1 MAAKRFSDH
10 LDSNSD
16 QQNEKRRRT
25 GPRLATVI
33 GEVIAGNFLQ
43 NFCSAL
49 EPMIR
54 KVVQEEVEHGLRR
67 SARSLTRSSS
77 LRIQADEP
85 SRLKLCFS
93 DSLSLPIF
101 TASKILD
108 LEKNPLQI
116 ILLETR
122 GDHRM
127 IQTSLPYPIKVEIV
141 VLDGDFPR
149 GDSETWTSE
158 EFEKS
163 IVRERTGKRPL
174 LTGESHV
181 TMRDGAVLL
190 GDFEFTDN
198 SSWIRCRKF
207 RLGARVVQR
216 SSGGVKIQE
225 AMTEAFV
232 VKDHRGELYKKHHP
246 PMLDDEVWR
255 LEKIGKDGAFHR
267 KLVAEGILTV
277 QDFLKVSVVEQSKL
291 RTILG
296 VGMSEKMW
304 DVTLKHARD
313 CVLGSKLY
321 IYGGSS
327 YTIILNPICEIVKV
341 VVDGQTYSKQ
351 YLSSLNSGYIEN
363 MVKSAYANWNSLQ
376 EVDGQL
382 SQTPLLTQGDLV
394 DQYPNNNQT
403 IARSFQQHAFF
414 TDEATSLHNAQAE
427 CTDHWVDTPAFISTA
442 VESGVRYN
450 FPDSPSDSEL
460 SPVIPFP
467 PRRIR

>member
-1 MAAKRFSDH
+1 MAAAKRFSDH

-33 GEVIAGNFLQ
+33 REVIAGNFMQ

-54 KVVQEEVEHGLRR
+54 RVVQEEVEHGLRR
-67 SARSLTRSSS
+67 SALRSLSRSSS
-77 LRIQADEP
+77 LRIQAVEP
-85 SRLKLCFS
+85 SRLKLGFS
-93 DSLSLPIF
+93 DRLALPIF
-101 TASKILD
+101 TASKIVD
-108 LEKNPLQI
+108 LEKNPLEI

-122 GDHRM
+122 GDRM
-127 IQTSLPYPIKVEIV
+127 IQTALAHPIKIEIV

-149 GDSETWTSE
+149 GDNETWTSK

-181 TMRDGAVLL
+181 TMRDGAVVL

-216 SSGGVKIQE
+216 SCGGVKIQE
-225 AMTEAFV
+225 AISEAFV

-246 PMLDDEVWR
+246 PMLEDEVWR

-267 KLVAEGILTV
+267 KLAAEGINTV
-277 QDFLKVSVVEQSKL
+277 QDFLKVSTVEQSKL

-321 IYGGSS
+321 IYGGPS

-341 VVDGQTYSKQ
+341 VVNGQTYSKQ
-351 YLSSLNSGYIEN
+351 YLSSLNSGYVEN
-363 MVKSAYANWNSLQ
+363 MVRSAYANWNSLQ
-376 EVDGQL
+376 EVDGHL
-382 SQTPLLTQGDLV
+382 NQTPLLTQGDLV
-394 DQYPNNNQT
+394 DQYQSNSHT
-403 IARSFQQHAFF
+403 IARSLQQHAFF
-414 TDEATSLHNAQAE
+414 TDEGTSLETAQAE
-427 CTDHWVDTPAFISTA
+427 CSDLWVETPAFISTA

-450 FPDSPSDSEL
+450 FPDSPSDGEL
-460 SPVIPFP
+460 SPAMPFA
-467 PRRIR
+467 RGI